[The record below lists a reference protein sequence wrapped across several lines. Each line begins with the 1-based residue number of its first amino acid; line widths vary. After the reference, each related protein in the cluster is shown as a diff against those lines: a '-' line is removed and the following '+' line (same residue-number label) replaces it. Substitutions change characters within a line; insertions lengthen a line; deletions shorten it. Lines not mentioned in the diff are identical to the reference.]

1 MAILIAPVLV
11 ALAVA
16 SIDLWVFTDARRSA
30 RAGTPVE
37 FRLGSIRVATPQAWG
52 LVCLALF
59 VVFVPVYAVARR
71 D

>member
-1 MAILIAPVLV
+1 MAILITPALV

-16 SIDLWVFTDARRSA
+16 LIDLWVFTDGRRWV

-37 FRLGSIRVATPQAWG
+37 FRLGSIRIATPEAWG
-52 LVCLALF
+52 LVCLALI